1 MPKVLSQ
8 QDLQYLTEELAAGRQ
23 PPVWFTSRAVGVEAG
38 KSGKV
43 VGLGDPADGDFI
55 QVTPTGSQDTLTF
68 STSELTLE
76 KPGRKRKDGKNAA
89 PAAKKPANPPSPT
102 FSAAPGAALPKSPS
116 TSGGSVSEQSSTSQ
130 SGSSKAKAGS
140 AKKAKA
146 PTAAVLTLTSTQDG
160 LWTAEVTL
168 GTKKAVKPTTVSP
181 AAVSQ
186 AVALL
191 HEDVE
196 AAIEPVLEAAREQHR
211 ARVEQLQAELE
222 EARRLLGELTPQ
234 PAAAEESEPAD
245 GPSDVAPA
253 PEVEAEPAPVAEVAP
268 QPPAEAPE
276 VPAGTPA
283 ETAVAESAPEAA
295 ASVVAAAPTPEATAA
310 EATGETAPAPTPQ
323 PVGASS

>member
-8 QDLQYLTEELAAGRQ
+8 QDLQYLTEELTAGRQ
-23 PPVWFTSRAVGVEAG
+23 PQVWFTTRAVGVEAG

-102 FSAAPGAALPKSPS
+102 FSAAPGAAMPKSPS

-160 LWTAEVTL
+160 LWTAEVML

-234 PAAAEESEPAD
+234 PAAPEEP
-245 GPSDVAPA
+245 
-253 PEVEAEPAPVAEVAP
+253 
-268 QPPAEAPE
+268 
-276 VPAGTPA
+276 
-283 ETAVAESAPEAA
+283 
-295 ASVVAAAPTPEATAA
+295 
-310 EATGETAPAPTPQ
+310 
-323 PVGASS
+323 